1 MTEKGSRTTTLRIL
15 EVVEAICETPGDGV
29 AELGKKLNIPQ
40 PTLYKH
46 IDSLVTAGF
55 LARDPARRV
64 TPGIRLRNL
73 LFSSL
78 SVEPLIA
85 VRRSIMRDLTDRVQE
100 TTSLSVPNG
109 LELYYF
115 DRFEYNWPVNY
126 KLGIGDKLP
135 ITGSASGML
144 YLSTMD
150 PAVAVSIHDSQPDHP
165 SHRTRM
171 DTERFLKELE
181 IIRKQGFALDDE
193 FFLPGMNGAA
203 IPIRDSM
210 GRWVAFLSMHGL
222 KVRKDMKQVRA
233 EVPLMLEAAYKLERL
248 YFGAEKDSGDLP
260 QDGGTQGSESP
271 KARKKVRA

>member
-15 EVVEAICETPGDGV
+15 EVVEAICESPGDGV
-29 AELGKKLNIPQ
+29 AELGERLKIPQ

-85 VRRSIMRDLTDRVQE
+85 VRRSIMRDLTDKVQE

-135 ITGSASGML
+135 ITGSASGLL

-150 PAVAVSIHDSQPDHP
+150 QAVAVSIHDSQPVYP
-165 SHRTRM
+165 HRTRM
-171 DTERFLKELE
+171 DPDRFLKELE

-233 EVPLMLEAAYKLERL
+233 EVPLMLEAAGKLERL
-248 YFGAEKDSGDLP
+248 YFGADKDGEDVS
-260 QDGGTQGSESP
+260 QNGGALGWEP
-271 KARKKVRA
+271 RKAAGQLRG